1 MTATDTTTEI
11 LNDLVAINNDRIE
24 GYERAMKELDESDA
38 DLKQLFLAM
47 VDESRQLKMELGNEI
62 QVGGSSIESGTTASG
77 KIYRAWMDVR
87 AAFSGQNRK
96 TVLANCEYGEDAA
109 QRAYTNAI
117 KEEGLPK
124 YIVEMLLN
132 QKETLKQS
140 HDEIK
145 RLRDTSL

>member
-1 MTATDTTTEI
+1 MTVTDTTTET

-24 GYERAMKELDESDA
+24 GYERAIKELDESDA

-47 VDESRQLKMELGNEI
+47 IDESRQLKMELGNEV
-62 QVGGSSIESGTTASG
+62 QVGGESIETGSTAGG
-77 KIYRAWMDVR
+77 KIYRAWMDVK

-96 TVLANCEYGEDAA
+96 TILANCEYGEDAA
-109 QRAYTNAI
+109 QRAYSNAI

-124 YIVEMLLN
+124 YIVEMLIN

-145 RLRDTSL
+145 RLRDTAL